1 MSETIESPRPASKPL
16 TDEPNKQMKA
26 IIRTSFGPPRVL
38 QLQTVETPNPKEGQV
53 LVKVEASSINPADR
67 YTMQGM
73 SILLRA
79 FLPLFKMNMGVRKPK
94 DPMLGSDL
102 AGTVVATGANVTQLH
117 IGDEVFGVSA
127 PGAGSY
133 AEYAN
138 AREVRLALKPS
149 NVSFE
154 QAAAVPIAAITALQA
169 LRDKGNVHPGQK
181 VLVNG
186 AGGGVGTYAVQIA
199 KALGAEVTAVSNTE
213 NLGLMRQ
220 LGVDHIIDYT
230 KQDFTKNGQRYDV
243 VCDIASKHGFSDYKR
258 SLNPGGRCVI
268 VGWKGN
274 VILRLFSF
282 AILRPIRGRGD
293 KKFLFFIAKIT
304 DKDLNFLGDL
314 LETGRMVSVIDRRYP
329 LSETADAMRRLEE
342 GGVRGKIIIATGQD

>member
-1 MSETIESPRPASKPL
+1 MSETIEAPRPTPKPL
-16 TDEPNKQMKA
+16 TGEPNKQMQA
-26 IIRTSFGPPRVL
+26 IIRTRFGPPEVL
-38 QLQTVETPNPKEGQV
+38 QLQTVETPSPKEGQV

-79 FLPLFKMNMGVRKPK
+79 ILPLFKMNMGVRKPK

-102 AGTVVATGANVTQLH
+102 AGRIVAVGNNVTQFH

-138 AREVRLALKPS
+138 AREVRLALKPG

-199 KALGAEVTAVSNTE
+199 KALGAEVTAVTNTS

-220 LGVDHIIDYT
+220 LGADHVIDYT
-230 KQDFTKNGQRYDV
+230 KEDFTTNGERYDV
-243 VCDIASKHGFSDYKR
+243 ICDIAASHSFSEYKR
-258 SLNPGGRCVI
+258 SLEPNGRCVL
-268 VGWKGN
+268 VGWKN
-274 VILRLFSF
+274 RVILRLLYF
-282 AILRPIRGRGD
+282 IIMRPLRGRGD
-293 KKFLFFIAKIT
+293 KKFLFFIAKIN
-304 DKDLNFLGDL
+304 DKDLNVLKDL
-314 LETGRMVSVIDRRYP
+314 LETGKMISVIDTRYP
-329 LSETADAMRRLEE
+329 LSQTGSAMKHLEN
-342 GGVRGKIIIATGQD
+342 GGLRGKIVITTGTN